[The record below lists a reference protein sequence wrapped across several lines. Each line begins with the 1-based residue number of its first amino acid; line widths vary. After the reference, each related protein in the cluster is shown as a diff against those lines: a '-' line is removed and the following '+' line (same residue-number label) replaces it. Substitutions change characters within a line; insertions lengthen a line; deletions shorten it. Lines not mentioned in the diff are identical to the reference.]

1 MKIGM
6 RFFIFL
12 MIISISITAFAD
24 FQPTGQLRSYVL
36 IDYDTGTVLAESNS
50 NESYPIAS
58 VTKVMT
64 MLLCMEAMQSG
75 KMSMD
80 DVVTAS
86 EYACSMGGSQI
97 YLEPGEQMTVEEL
110 LKSVAVGS
118 ANDASVALA
127 EHVMGSET
135 AFVDA
140 MNERAKSLGMN
151 NTNFV
156 NCNGLD
162 EDNHY
167 SSAMDVAIMS
177 RELIKHD
184 AIRPFLGIW
193 MDSVRNGEFGLTN
206 TNKLIR
212 YYNGAI
218 GIKTGSTSNAKYC
231 LSAAATRDGLTLI
244 GVVLG
249 AETTAERF
257 ETAKELL
264 NYGFSNYKIETIIEE
279 KTPDDNINIIKGKK
293 DSIGTETQ
301 TSFKR
306 LVNKQSGNKTET
318 KVTYNK
324 DIKAPVSKGDIVG
337 KIEIIENNNKIGEV
351 NLVASES
358 VQRLNL
364 VDVFGIF
371 LKKWVLKYS
380 HF

>member
-1 MKIGM
+1 MKKGM
-6 RFFIFL
+6 RFLVFIL
-12 MIISISITAFAD
+12 VTIIPVTSFAD
-24 FQPTGQLRSYVL
+24 FQPTSQPGSYVL
-36 IDYDTGTVLAESNS
+36 MDYDTGTVLTESNS
-50 NESYPIAS
+50 NESCAIAS

-64 MLLCMEAMQSG
+64 MLLCMEALQSG
-75 KMSMD
+75 KISMD
-80 DVVTAS
+80 DMVTAS

-97 YLEPGEQMTVEEL
+97 YLEPGEQMTVKDL

-118 ANDASVALA
+118 ANDASVVLA
-127 EHVMGSET
+127 EHIMGSET

-151 NTNFV
+151 NTHFV

-177 RELIKHD
+177 RELLKHE
-184 AIRPFLGIW
+184 AIRPFLTIW

-212 YYNGAI
+212 YYDGAI
-218 GIKTGSTSNAKYC
+218 GVKTGSTSNAKYC
-231 LSAAATRDGLTLI
+231 LSSAATRDGLTLI

-279 KTPDDNINIIKGKK
+279 GTSYGDVNIIKGKN
-293 DSIGTETQ
+293 ETVGVVAQ
-301 TSFKR
+301 SSFKR
-306 LVNKQSGNKTET
+306 LVNKQSGGNVET
-318 KVTYNK
+318 KVALNEQ
-324 DIKAPVSKGDIVG
+324 INAPVNKGDMVG
-337 KIEIIENNNKIGEV
+337 KVELIENSKTIGEV
-351 NLVASES
+351 NLVVEQS
-358 VQRLNL
+358 VLRLSFI
-364 VDVFGIF
+364 DVFGSI
-371 LKKWVLKYS
+371 LKKWILK
-380 HF
+380 

>member
-371 LKKWVLKYS
+371 LKKWVLK
-380 HF
+380 

>member
-1 MKIGM
+1 MKLGM
-6 RFFIFL
+6 RFLIFI
-12 MIISISITAFAD
+12 MIISVSVTALAD
-24 FQPTGQLRSYVL
+24 FQPTNQPRSYIL
-36 IDYDTGTVLAESNS
+36 MDYDTGTVLAESNS
-50 NESYPIAS
+50 NEPYPIAS

-64 MLLCMEAMQSG
+64 MLICMEALQAG
-75 KMSMD
+75 KISMD

-118 ANDASVALA
+118 ANDASVVLA
-127 EHVMGSET
+127 EHIMGSET

-140 MNERAKSLGMN
+140 MNERAKSLGMI
-151 NTNFV
+151 NTHFV

-167 SSAMDVAIMS
+167 SSAADVAKMS

-212 YYNGAI
+212 FYNGAI
-218 GIKTGSTSNAKYC
+218 GIKTGSTSDAKYC
-231 LSAAATRDGLTLI
+231 LSSAATRDGLTLI

-249 AETTAERF
+249 AETTDQRF

-264 NYGFSNYKIETIIEE
+264 NYGFSNYKIETVIETN
-279 KTPDDNINIIKGKK
+279 TPCDNINIVKGKK
-293 DSIGTETQ
+293 ETIGTETQ
-301 TSFKR
+301 SSFKK
-306 LVNKQSGNKTET
+306 LVNKQSENKIES
-318 KVTYNK
+318 KVSLNN
-324 DIKAPVSKGDIVG
+324 DIKAPVNKGDVVG
-337 KIEIIENNNKIGEV
+337 KIEFVENNKKIGEV
-351 NLVASES
+351 NIVASED
-358 VQRLNL
+358 VKKLNL
-364 VDVFGIF
+364 VDVFGLF
-371 LKKWVLKYS
+371 LRKWILK
-380 HF
+380 

>member
-1 MKIGM
+1 MLIV
-6 RFFIFL
+6 
-12 MIISISITAFAD
+12 SVNVFAD
-24 FQPTGQLRSYVL
+24 FSPTNQPRSYIL
-36 IDYDTGTVLAESNS
+36 IDYDTGTVLTESNS
-50 NESYPIAS
+50 NEPYPIAS

-64 MLLCMEAMQSG
+64 MLICMESLQAG
-75 KMSMD
+75 KISMD
-80 DVVTAS
+80 DVVTVS
-86 EYACSMGGSQI
+86 EYAASMGGSQV

-140 MNERAKSLGMN
+140 MNERAKSLGMV
-151 NTNFV
+151 NTHFV

-212 YYNGAI
+212 FYNGAI

-231 LSAAATRDGLTLI
+231 LSSAATRDDLTLI
-244 GVVLG
+244 GVILG
-249 AETTAERF
+249 AENSDQRF

-264 NYGFSNYKIETIIEE
+264 NYGFANYKVETLVEANTPCNDVNIVKGKKRSIGTQSQNSFKMLVSKNEE
-279 KTPDDNINIIKGKK
+279 NIIKTDVEMYK
-293 DSIGTETQ
+293 D
-301 TSFKR
+301 
-306 LVNKQSGNKTET
+306 V
-318 KVTYNK
+318 
-324 DIKAPVSKGDIVG
+324 KAPVKKGEVVG
-337 KIEIIENNNKIGEV
+337 KLKIIKDNQLVDEV
-351 NLVASES
+351 NIVASES
-358 VQRLNL
+358 VEKLNI
-364 VDVFGIF
+364 VDVFGVF
-371 LKKWVLKYS
+371 LRKWVLK
-380 HF
+380 

>member
-279 KTPDDNINIIKGKK
+279 KTPYDNINIIKGKK

-371 LKKWVLKYS
+371 LKKWVLK
-380 HF
+380 